1 MLVPKNVDKKQ
12 RGKGPKYPSCTFT
25 LGPRVKEWRPRQV
38 GRHEGTGKV
47 CPLPRPLGPW
57 VILRPTTIVVLPS
70 DVLSYAWVN
79 IKATKELC
87 PDLCIYLKTKCMH
100 IVRPTNERESH
111 MDTQQQ
117 HIAMT
122 PTSHPTHAPSP
133 SKKYYF
139 TSKRSEDFPCK

>member
-1 MLVPKNVDKKQ
+1 MPIAETPWALGDMEAHNNCRAPK
-12 RGKGPKYPSCTFT
+12 
-25 LGPRVKEWRPRQV
+25 W
-38 GRHEGTGKV
+38 
-47 CPLPRPLGPW
+47 CP
-57 VILRPTTIVVLPS
+57 VLC
-70 DVLSYAWVN
+70 VWVN

-87 PDLCIYLKTKCMH
+87 LNLCICLKTKCMR

-139 TSKRSEDFPCK
+139 TSKCSEDFPCK